1 VLDIRIFSPII
12 YIWYEDGE
20 LRPSLVR
27 LNLNLTLPLQAHPG
41 RLWKVPQG
49 AERRWLE

>member
-1 VLDIRIFSPII
+1 VLDTRQFSSII

-27 LNLNLTLPLQAHPG
+27 SLGEERVDLALPKLNRRG
-41 RLWKVPQG
+41 RCLG
-49 AERRWLE
+49 AKRAGIG

>member
-1 VLDIRIFSPII
+1 MLDSWCFSSII

-27 LNLNLTLPLQAHPG
+27 SRELDLTLPKLNKHG
-41 RLWKVPQG
+41 RCPDAKRAG
-49 AERRWLE
+49 IG